1 MGRATGHV
9 SRIQTLIPMYNFVVD
24 RRVRDRA
31 YPSLALHPAEPYTQ
45 AWREFGSHYPYT
57 VPAELINHCELHN
70 YPYTITVTA
79 ELSSVNN
86 NNKNNPVNYL
96 YPVQW
101 AWFSFDIDY
110 IELIPDRVKELV
122 KAGTV
127 RILFYYHEGDN
138 PERIKQRLDS
148 LCDQNNINKNSY
160 VFVSGNTAADKIDN
174 CIHFND
180 HELLYY
186 LRNKNCEKFFKTGVL
201 RRDYRFLCLSRT
213 HKWWRATVTADLAR
227 TGLLDGSLWSY
238 NTEIT
243 VDDRYTD
250 NPIEVDTL
258 ALKDD
263 LNHFILNGPYRC
275 DDLDARAHNDH
286 SLHSSDLYDNS
297 YCSIILETLFD
308 CDGSGGAFLTEKTFK
323 CLKHGHPFII
333 AGAAGSLASLRDLGY
348 RTFDHSIDTTYDAI
362 EDNTRR
368 YLAVRRSIAQIAA
381 LTPTELTAWF
391 ESVIPDLIHNSELF
405 CRTKWDRLNNLL
417 ERINNGK

>member
-1 MGRATGHV
+1 
-9 SRIQTLIPMYNFVVD
+9 MYNFVVD

-31 YPSLALHPAEPYTQ
+31 YPNLALHPAEPYRQ
-45 AWREFGSHYPYT
+45 SWREFGQHYPYT
-57 VPAELINHCELHN
+57 VPVELINHCELHG
-70 YPYTITVTA
+70 YPFELVTTS
-79 ELSSVNN
+79 EYIHS
-86 NNKNNPVNYL
+86 KDTRQHL
-96 YPVQW
+96 YPVQFGF
-101 AWFSFDIDY
+101 FSFEIDY
-110 IELIPDRVKELV
+110 ILLLPPEVRLLLADTAYNL
-122 KAGTV
+122 
-127 RILFYYHEGDN
+127 RILFYYHEGDD
-138 PERIKQRLDS
+138 PARIKQRLDS
-148 LCDQNNINKNSY
+148 LCIKNNIDKNSY
-160 VFVSGNTAADKIDN
+160 VVVSGNTAADKIAQ
-174 CIHFND
+174 CVHFND

-258 ALKDD
+258 GLKDD
-263 LNHFILNGPYRC
+263 LMSFISAGPYRC

-286 SLHSSDLYDNS
+286 SLHNTELYDNS

-323 CLKHGHPFII
+323 CLKHGHPFVVV
-333 AGAAGSLASLRDLGY
+333 GAAGSLASLRDLGY
-348 RTFDHSIDTTYDAI
+348 RTFDHAIDTTYDAV
-362 EDNTRR
+362 EDNTQR